1 MKVNRTFAELCPIC
15 FNLSFIHSFFHG
27 RFTPRRAGYLT
38 MKRLW
43 RPRMKTWRRGVN
55 RPWKESG
62 CRIIQISLKR
72 SAWYYTIRTSI
83 FTYRAPLLWSKTT
96 LIASCVRWKWANPPT
111 FKLRRIF
118 LMSLALSVPIFN
130 KKSHWTRA
138 VETFKLWPNFE
149 TFHRSCPMIFFV
161 ENWHNKSQGHKKK
174 CIHFIL
180 GRIFPCLLPHSW
192 ELGIDR

>member
-1 MKVNRTFAELCPIC
+1 MASLVLTFEWHLLWYPCNPNDIISYLGLIPEPPYTALLVTCAALNR
-15 FNLSFIHSFFHG
+15 FI
-27 RFTPRRAGYLT
+27 RAT
-38 MKRLW
+38 
-43 RPRMKTWRRGVN
+43 
-55 RPWKESG
+55 
-62 CRIIQISLKR
+62 RIYR
-72 SAWYYTIRTSI
+72 WTYTSQTSI
-83 FTYRAPLLWSKTT
+83 FTYRT
-96 LIASCVRWKWANPPT
+96 LIPSRVGGAGVDLPT
-111 FKLRRIF
+111 YEMRTIF

-138 VETFKLWPNFE
+138 VETFKLWSNFE

-180 GRIFPCLLPHSW
+180 GRIFPCPLPHSW